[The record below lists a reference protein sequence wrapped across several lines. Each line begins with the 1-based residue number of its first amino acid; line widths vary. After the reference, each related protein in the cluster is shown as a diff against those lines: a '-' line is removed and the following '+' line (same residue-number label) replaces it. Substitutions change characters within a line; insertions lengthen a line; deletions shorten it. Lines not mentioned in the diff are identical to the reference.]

1 MAQFFQQVV
10 SGLASGGIYG
20 LLALALVLIHRAT
33 GVVNFA
39 QGEMAMFSTYIAW
52 TLTTNHGVDYWPAF
66 AITLLASF
74 VGGFGI
80 HQAVLRT
87 GNATPAEYR
96 PGRPDWWPG
105 KTWSEPH

>member
-52 TLTTNHGVDYWPAF
+52 TLTTNHGVSYWPAF

-74 VGGFGI
+74 AGGFGI
-80 HQAVLRT
+80 HQAVI
-87 GNATPAEYR
+87 R
-96 PGRPDWWPG
+96 PV
-105 KTWSEPH
+105 